1 MKTIIIFASTH
12 HGNTQKVA
20 RAMAEAAGAALVDIM
35 ESPAPDL
42 SGYDAVGLAS
52 GAYFGT
58 LHQRI
63 RDFAE
68 QADFSP
74 SQKVFLAATCGVGY
88 RDYTSGV
95 KKVLAQ
101 RGVTCLGSFQ
111 CRGFDTF
118 GPFAKIGGI
127 AKGHPNE
134 KDLAKAR
141 EWAGRLKT
149 DRG

>member
-111 CRGFDTF
+111 CRGYDTYGIF
-118 GPFAKIGGI
+118 GKTGGI

-134 KDLAKAR
+134 KDCERAKLFIRRILAI
-141 EWAGRLKT
+141 
-149 DRG
+149 